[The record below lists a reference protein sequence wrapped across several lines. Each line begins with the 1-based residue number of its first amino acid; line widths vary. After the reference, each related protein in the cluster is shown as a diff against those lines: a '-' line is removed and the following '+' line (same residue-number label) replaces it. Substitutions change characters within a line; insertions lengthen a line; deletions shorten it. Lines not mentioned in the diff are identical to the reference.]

1 MAFIYKI
8 INDVNGKV
16 YIGKTLHNVDKRWKE
31 HINDSKRERTENR
44 PLYRAMNKYGVE
56 HFHIETIEECVEEIA
71 EEREVFWIKEY
82 NSFGKNGY
90 NATIGGDGKPY
101 VHRALILWFWL
112 GNMNIAEIAKLTM
125 YDRCTISNTL
135 KSYGVTS
142 KEILDRGLTNSRASL
157 NPAKCVA
164 RLDAKGNLIDVF
176 PSVANACTFLGKNPR
191 SPHIGEVCN
200 GKRKTAYGFKW
211 MFL

>member
-8 INDVNGKV
+8 TNDVNGKI

-31 HINDSKRERTENR
+31 HINDSKREHTENR
-44 PLYRAMNKYGVE
+44 PLYRAMNKYGIDN
-56 HFHIETIEECVEEIA
+56 FHIETIEECSDELV

-101 VHRALILWFWL
+101 VHRALILWLWL
-112 GNMNIAEIAKLTM
+112 GNMNITEVARITL
-125 YDRCTISNTL
+125 YDKGTISKTL

-142 KEILDRGLTNSRASL
+142 KEISDRASRSPI
-157 NPAKCVA
+157 NATK
-164 RLDAKGNLIDVF
+164 
-176 PSVANACTFLGKNPR
+176 SVAMLDMESNFIKKFSSIADACVYLHKNPR
-191 SPHIGEVCN
+191 SPHIGEVCK

-211 MFL
+211 KFL

>member
-8 INDVNGKV
+8 TNDVNEKV
-16 YIGKTLHNVDKRWKE
+16 YIGKTLHSVEKRWKE
-31 HINDSKRERTENR
+31 HIKDSKRERTENR

-90 NATIGGDGKPY
+90 NATIGGDGKSY

-112 GNMNIAEIAKLTM
+112 GNMTSKSIKKLTG
-125 YDRCTISNTL
+125 YDGETIRKVL
-135 KSYGVTS
+135 KSYGVTD
-142 KEILDRGLTNSRASL
+142 KELQDRGKVNLRPVAMYSL
-157 NPAKCVA
+157 DGEHIKDFKSVSDACAFVGTDPRHTHISCV
-164 RLDAKGNLIDVF
+164 
-176 PSVANACTFLGKNPR
+176 CM
-191 SPHIGEVCN
+191 
-200 GKRKTAYGFKW
+200 GKRKSAHGYVWKY
-211 MFL
+211 L

>member
-8 INDVNGKV
+8 TNDVNEKV
-16 YIGKTLHNVDKRWKE
+16 YIGKTLHSVEKRWKE

-90 NATIGGDGKPY
+90 NATIGGDGKSY

-112 GNMNIAEIAKLTM
+112 GNMTSKSIKKLTG
-125 YDRCTISNTL
+125 YDGETIRKVL
-135 KSYGVTS
+135 KSYGVTD
-142 KEILDRGLTNSRASL
+142 KELQDRGKVNLRPVAMYSL
-157 NPAKCVA
+157 DGEHIKDFKSMSDACAFVGTDPRHTHISCV
-164 RLDAKGNLIDVF
+164 
-176 PSVANACTFLGKNPR
+176 CM
-191 SPHIGEVCN
+191 
-200 GKRKTAYGFKW
+200 GKRKSAHGYVWKY
-211 MFL
+211 L